1 MKLSKNLELSEAIR
15 SETAKRIGI
24 SNMPTDEHIE
34 NLKVLAKNIF
44 QPIRDHFKKPIR
56 VSSGYRSKE
65 LNNALKG
72 ASATSQHMTGEAL
85 DIDNDGTSV
94 SNLEIFQFIK
104 DNLDFDTLIW
114 EYGNDESP
122 AWVHI
127 SYRNGRP
134 QRNRVLK
141 ATKQGYIK
149 YE

>member
-34 NLKVLAKNIF
+34 NLKVIAQKIF
-44 QPIRDHFKKPIR
+44 QPIRDHFKQPIR
-56 VSSGYRSKE
+56 ISSGYRSKE
-65 LNNALKG
+65 LNYALKG
-72 ASATSQHMTGEAL
+72 ASKTSQHMTGEAL
-85 DIDNDGTSV
+85 DIDNDGTII

-104 DNLDFDTLIW
+104 DNLEFDTLIW
-114 EYGNDESP
+114 EYGNDKSP
-122 AWVHI
+122 DWIHV

-141 ATKQGYIK
+141 ATKNGYK
-149 YE
+149 QL